1 MNNTIKT
8 IKNPSQW
15 TLAISLIPLA
25 IVLIYVI
32 VSRNIPTWAYIV
44 GIGSIVLYFG
54 LLTYFCIKQKCYA
67 QLARSYAI
75 IIVGIIVFVIQF
87 VVL

>member
-1 MNNTIKT
+1 MSNSIKT
-8 IKNPSQW
+8 IQNPGQW

-32 VSRNIPTWAYIV
+32 VSRHIPTWTYIV
-44 GIGSIVLYFG
+44 GIGSIVLYLG

-67 QLARSYAI
+67 QLARSYTI
-75 IIVGIIVFVIQF
+75 IIVGIIIFIIQF
-87 VVL
+87 VVI